1 MEKNKIFI
9 TSTEKEKSKKELKH
23 KTIFD
28 LINEPN
34 NGNPLPINNN
44 PLNKDLLKKKRKN
57 SLLTLKTISN
67 NKSQTFSTITNNF
80 NSSNDDYIKSI
91 KPKVI
96 MINGKIEIEKPDI
109 GLINKQY
116 TENLNK
122 NLLPLEESEDLND
135 KKISS
140 LSFKKVNHC
149 NKWKEE
155 DTFIFYKA
163 IEIFGLDFSF
173 LEIVLFPRTR
183 NEIKKKYLKEE
194 KINKDKLY
202 KAINAKKNVSK
213 MFEVLKVFQN
223 QEKNKDFN
231 SSFNKESN
239 NIKEYQNILLKKGI
253 NHSEKDIKNI
263 LDNFNNQLT
272 NEDLS
277 SEDEIIINKRKTNK
291 KNNNKNN
298 LEEISILK
306 EKKEEDNFIN
316 SILNKFKKDKN

>member
-231 SSFNKESN
+231 SSFNNESN

>member
-9 TSTEKEKSKKELKH
+9 TSTEKEKSKKELKN

-57 SLLTLKTISN
+57 SLLILKTISN

-231 SSFNKESN
+231 SSFNNESN

>member
-9 TSTEKEKSKKELKH
+9 TSTEKEKSKKELKN

-231 SSFNKESN
+231 SSFNNESN

-263 LDNFNNQLT
+263 LDNFNDQLT

>member
-9 TSTEKEKSKKELKH
+9 TSTEKEKSKKELKN

-263 LDNFNNQLT
+263 LDNFNDQLT

>member
-9 TSTEKEKSKKELKH
+9 TSTEKEKSKKELKN

-231 SSFNKESN
+231 SSFNNESN

-272 NEDLS
+272 KEDLS

>member
-9 TSTEKEKSKKELKH
+9 TSTEKEKSKKELKN